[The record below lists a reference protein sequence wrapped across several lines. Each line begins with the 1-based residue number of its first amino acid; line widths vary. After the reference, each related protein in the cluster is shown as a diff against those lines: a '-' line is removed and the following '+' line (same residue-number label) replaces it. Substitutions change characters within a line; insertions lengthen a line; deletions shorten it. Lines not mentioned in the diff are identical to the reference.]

1 MKKKITNAICVLA
14 ITTGIVIS
22 AVAPWWAVWFVIL
35 PVIFIAAVILLDRK
49 GYVRNF

>member
-1 MKKKITNAICVLA
+1 MKKKITNTACVLA
-14 ITTGIVIS
+14 ITAGIFIS
-22 AVAPWWAVWFVIL
+22 AVAPWWVVWTLCL